1 MEKVVP
7 MNSSQTVAH
16 EAENEDLG
24 HPDSLFGICQS
35 VGEHLGF
42 NPLYL
47 RVALF
52 VVLLFSPVVFACAY
66 AGLGL
71 VVGVSHVIFPKPNTD
86 APWRPD
92 AAVSTEKAEEAYGP
106 ELMAA

>member
-1 MEKVVP
+1 MEKVVS
-7 MNSSQTVAH
+7 MHSSQTVAH

-52 VVLLFSPVVFACAY
+52 VVLLFSPVAFSCAY
-66 AGLGL
+66 AGLGV
-71 VVGVSHVIFPKPNTD
+71 VVGVSHLVFPKPSTD
-86 APWRPD
+86 VPWNQE
-92 AAVSTEKAEEAYGP
+92 AAVSAEKAQAYGP

>member
-1 MEKVVP
+1 

-16 EAENEDLG
+16 EAEKEDLG

-47 RVALF
+47 RIALF
-52 VVLLFSPVVFACAY
+52 VVLLFSPVAFALAY

-71 VVGVSHVIFPKPNTD
+71 VVALSHLVFPNPNTD
-86 APWRPD
+86 APWQPET
-92 AAVSTEKAEEAYGP
+92 AVSADKAEDQAYGP

>member
-1 MEKVVP
+1 MH
-7 MNSSQTVAH
+7 SSQTVAH

-35 VGEHLGF
+35 VGEHMGF

-52 VVLLFSPVVFACAY
+52 VVLLFSPVAFACAY
-66 AGLGL
+66 AGLGA
-71 VVGVSHVIFPKPNTD
+71 VVGLSHVIFPKPNTE
-86 APWRPD
+86 APWKPE
-92 AAVSTEKAEEAYGP
+92 AAVEAEAGRDVYGP